1 MRAASSKS
9 TPASAAAPASKAL
22 ATKAVKAAAPT
33 KSAASKVPKAA
44 IRPPAIKPKATLT
57 PKPTLTVSSKNY
69 SSWSLRGW
77 LLCRMAG
84 LDFVEQQLSAAD
96 PSIRAELLLQS
107 SSFLV
112 PCLEH
117 EGLRIWDTLAI
128 AEYLHEVAPGAGL
141 LPKDKAARAHCRSI
155 CGEMH
160 SGFANLRSALPMNI
174 KAHHPGFKVW
184 TGAQADIERILAIW
198 RECLKTYGGP
208 YLFGAIS
215 MADAMYAPV
224 CSRFTTYDVKLDPAT
239 RAYCRLVLSHPSI
252 KEWTAA
258 AKIEPDELEEL
269 DVEF

>member
-1 MRAASSKS
+1 M
-9 TPASAAAPASKAL
+9 
-22 ATKAVKAAAPT
+22 
-33 KSAASKVPKAA
+33 
-44 IRPPAIKPKATLT
+44 TL
-57 PKPTLTVSSKNY
+57 SSKNY

-77 LLCRMAG
+77 LMCRMAG
-84 LDFVEQQLSAAD
+84 LDFAEDRLSADD

-112 PCLEH
+112 PSLTH
-117 EGLRIWDTLAI
+117 EGRRIWDTLAI
-128 AEYLHEVAPGAGL
+128 GEYLHEIAPEAGL
-141 LPKDKAARAHCRSI
+141 LPKDQAARAHCRSI

-208 YLFGAIS
+208 YLFGAMS

-239 RAYCRLVLSHPSI
+239 KVYCALILSHPAI
-252 KEWTAA
+252 REWSAA
-258 AKIEPDELEEL
+258 AKEEPDELEEL

>member
-1 MRAASSKS
+1 M
-9 TPASAAAPASKAL
+9 
-22 ATKAVKAAAPT
+22 
-33 KSAASKVPKAA
+33 
-44 IRPPAIKPKATLT
+44 
-57 PKPTLTVSSKNY
+57 SSKNY

-84 LDFVEQQLSAAD
+84 LDFAEKQLSADD

-117 EGLRIWDTLAI
+117 EGMRIWDTLAI
-128 AEYLHEVAPGAGL
+128 AEYLHELAPEAGL

-174 KAHHPGFKVW
+174 KAQHPGFKVW
-184 TGAQADIERILAIW
+184 TGAQADIDRILAIW
-198 RECLKTYGGP
+198 RQCLKTYGGP
-208 YLFGAIS
+208 YLFGAMS

-239 RAYCRLVLSHPSI
+239 KAYCKLVLSHPAI
-252 KEWTAA
+252 MEWSAA
-258 AKIEPDELEEL
+258 AKVEPDELEEL